1 MQETPLQYRDRLL
14 ALLGSRDPWEVLETT
29 PMVIRRAVVG
39 RTLQQLSWT
48 PEPKRWSVTQILA
61 HLSDTELVGAWRFRS
76 VLAHNAVA
84 LQPFDQD
91 RWAEAFRYE
100 AADPFESLQLFA
112 TTRAGTLRVLRRV
125 DPALM
130 DHYGVHGER
139 GEESIRHL
147 VDLYAAH
154 DLNHLGQIERLLAE
168 APIAPFRPAPVRTE
182 HASPDALDVRVGTV
196 QAVEAIPGSRK
207 LMKLSVNFGDHERT
221 IVAGIRHERAEP
233 QALVG
238 RQALFILNIPARAIG
253 GVESAGMLF
262 DVGHADG
269 LLPALVVPER
279 PVPDG
284 TRVA

>member
-182 HASPDALDVRVGTV
+182 HASPDALDVRVGTI
-196 QAVEAIPGSRK
+196 QAVEPIPASRK

>member
-14 ALLGSRDPWEVLETT
+14 ALLGARDPWEVLETT
-29 PMVIRRAVVG
+29 PMVIRRAVMG

-76 VLAHNAVA
+76 VLAQNAVA
-84 LQPFDQD
+84 LQPFDQS
-91 RWAEAFRYE
+91 RWSEAFRYE
-100 AADPFESLQLFA
+100 AADPFESLELFA

-125 DPALM
+125 DSALM

-139 GEESIRHL
+139 GEESIPHL
-147 VDLYAAH
+147 VNLYAAH
-154 DLNHLGQIERLLAE
+154 DLNHLGQIERLLAD
-168 APIAPFRPAPVRTE
+168 APVAPFRPAPVRTE
-182 HASPDALDVRVGTV
+182 HAPPDALDVRVGTV
-196 QAVEAIPGSRK
+196 QSVEAIPGSRK
-207 LMKLSVNFGDHERT
+207 LMKLSVNFGDHKRT
-221 IVAGIRHERAEP
+221 IVAGIRQERAEP

-238 RQALFILNIPARAIG
+238 RQALFVLNIPARTIG
-253 GVESAGMLF
+253 GVESSGVLF

-284 TRVA
+284 TRAA